1 MKLYFFDE
9 KTKVHHHPNELSSSK
24 TISSRNDKRM
34 MRSIAAE
41 KDRRKKAFSQVQ
53 IKKVA
58 FYCCFFDY
66 MCYLNDNNDRN
77 RNFPVPSYSLSVFPA
92 EELMRGKILE
102 RPENTVEIGQVV
114 EAGKTGSFRH
124 GHSPVFQ

>member
-41 KDRRKKAFSQVQ
+41 KDRRKKVFSQVQ

-58 FYCCFFDY
+58 FFIVAFLIPY
-66 MCYLNDNNDRN
+66 
-77 RNFPVPSYSLSVFPA
+77 V
-92 EELMRGKILE
+92 
-102 RPENTVEIGQVV
+102 T
-114 EAGKTGSFRH
+114 
-124 GHSPVFQ
+124 